1 MSIMLEGFDLSGR
14 VALVTG
20 GGTGIG
26 KEISRLLAQR
36 GANLVIA
43 ARRAE
48 ALEKTA
54 EELRAET
61 GREVLAVSADATDP
75 EQVQALVDKTIAH
88 FGRLDILVN
97 NAGKSSFSGFS
108 KMAPEMWDKDVK
120 LNLSAAFYCSHAAI
134 PHLKAS
140 GHGVIVNISSQAG
153 ITGTPGCGAY
163 SAAKAGLQMF
173 TKVAAAEWGGSGV
186 RVNAVAP
193 GMIATELAQKGWAKT
208 GFDALGAAQTAFAL
222 RRPGKPE
229 EIAQAAVFL
238 ASDAASYI
246 TGETLA
252 VSGGPG
258 AKGMIDTD

>member
-1 MSIMLEGFDLSGR
+1 MMLEGFDLSGR
-14 VALVTG
+14 VAIVTG

-26 KEISRLLAQR
+26 KEIARLLAQR
-36 GANLVIA
+36 GADLVLA
-43 ARRAE
+43 ARKAE

-54 EELRAET
+54 EELRTET
-61 GREVLAVSADATDP
+61 GRAVLCVPTDATNP
-75 EQVQALVDKTIAH
+75 EQVQALIDRTVER
-88 FGRLDILVN
+88 FGRIDILIN
-97 NAGKSSFSGFS
+97 NAGKSSFAGFS
-108 KMAPEMWDKDVK
+108 KMPPSLWDKDIA
-120 LNLSAAFYCSHAAI
+120 LNLNAAFYCSHAAI

-140 GHGVIVNISSQAG
+140 GHGAIVNISSQAG

-173 TKVAAAEWGGSGV
+173 TKVAASEWGGANV

-193 GMIATELAQKGWAKT
+193 GMTATELAQKGWAKT
-208 GFDALGAAQTAFAL
+208 GFDALGSAKTAFAL
-222 RRPGKPE
+222 GRPGKPE
-229 EIAQAAVFL
+229 EVAQAVVFL

-258 AKGMIDTD
+258 ARGMIDVD

>member
-1 MSIMLEGFDLSGR
+1 MLEGFDLTGR

-26 KEISRLLAQR
+26 KEIARLLANR
-36 GANLVIA
+36 GADLMLA
-43 ARRAE
+43 ARKVE
-48 ALEKTA
+48 ALEATA
-54 EELRAET
+54 VELREET
-61 GREVLAVSADATDP
+61 GCDVQFMATDATDP
-75 EQVQALVDKTIAH
+75 EQVQALIDQTVAH
-88 FGRLDILVN
+88 FGHLDILIS
-97 NAGKSSFSGFS
+97 NAGKSSFAGFS
-108 KMAPEMWDKDVK
+108 RMSPAIWDKDIS
-120 LNLSAAFYCSHAAI
+120 LNLSAAFYCAHAAI

-140 GHGVIVNISSQAG
+140 GHGAIVNISSQAG

-173 TKVAAAEWGGSGV
+173 TRVAASEWGASGV

-208 GFDALGAAQTAFAL
+208 GFDALGSAKTAFAL
-222 RRPGKPE
+222 QRPGKPE
-229 EIAQAAVFL
+229 EIAQAVAFL

-258 AKGMIDTD
+258 ARGMIEVD